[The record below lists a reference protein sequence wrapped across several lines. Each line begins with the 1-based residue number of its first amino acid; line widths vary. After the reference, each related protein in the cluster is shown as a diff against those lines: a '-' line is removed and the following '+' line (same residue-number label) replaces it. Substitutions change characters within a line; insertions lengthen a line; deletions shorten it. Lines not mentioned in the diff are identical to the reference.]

1 VGEISWDD
9 LTKRVL
15 VVDEDPAV
23 TEAVPQL
30 LDEGYDVRT
39 AASGEEA
46 LGAMQQFTPD
56 LLVVDKEL
64 PGMTG
69 LDLVKAARCRL
80 PHLPVIVITAAP
92 ERARDPIDVHLRKP
106 FRTADILRDAVADAF
121 ERQRAARERVDLQRK
136 LNEVVAR
143 LRRS

>member
-1 VGEISWDD
+1 VGEIFADD

-23 TEAVPQL
+23 TELVPRL
-30 LDEGYDVRT
+30 LDEGYEVRT

-46 LGAMQQFTPD
+46 LGAMQHFTPD

-64 PGMTG
+64 PGMSG
-69 LDLVKAARCRL
+69 LDLVKAARCQL
-80 PHLPVIVITAAP
+80 PHLPVI
-92 ERARDPIDVHLRKP
+92 HLPKP

-121 ERQRAARERVDLQRK
+121 ERQRAARERVELQRK